1 MPLDSL
7 HVSTMP
13 FLVGEVKF
21 MSGTQTPAGFVK
33 ANGQLLSRTQYPLL
47 WAYAQSSGVLALN
60 DATRTDGQY
69 TVGDGSTT
77 FRVPD
82 YRGEFLRCLDE
93 GKGKDT
99 SPNRVAGSDQL
110 DAFQGHEH
118 EEYVTAVTH
127 TLDGGGLGLSTGN
140 HSASTKAILQKA
152 GYGAVRV
159 ATETRP
165 RNIALPAFIFAGA

>member
-47 WAYAQSSGVLALN
+47 WAYAQGSGILALN

-82 YRGEFLRCLDE
+82 YRGEFIRCLDE
-93 GKGKDT
+93 GKGKDSGRT
-99 SPNRVAGSDQL
+99 AASLQAGQL
-110 DAFQGHEH
+110 PSHTHPYTAPAVSGGSQG
-118 EEYVTAVTH
+118 A
-127 TLDGGGLGLSTGN
+127 GGNASLPTSTG
-140 HSASTKAILQKA
+140 ATT
-152 GYGAVRV
+152 GA
-159 ATETRP
+159 TGGSENSNENRP
-165 RNIALPAFIFAGA
+165 RNIALPSFIFAGA

>member
-47 WAYAQSSGVLALN
+47 WAYAQSSGILALN

-82 YRGEFLRCLDE
+82 YRGRFIRALSD
-93 GKGKDT
+93 GKSVDSGRNAAT
-99 SPNRVAGSDQL
+99 VQAPYAGSFTVYMGADDGDGQTGSFKSYT
-110 DAFQGHEH
+110 DVNFNGQVYGSAS
-118 EEYVTAVTH
+118 
-127 TLDGGGLGLSTGN
+127 GGGVNGTVTVTPGD
-140 HSASTKAILQKA
+140 A
-152 GYGAVRV
+152 
-159 ATETRP
+159 RP
-165 RNIALPAFIFAGA
+165 ENIAVPVFIFAGA

>member
-47 WAYAQSSGVLALN
+47 WAYAQSSGILALN

-93 GKGKDT
+93 GKGKD
-99 SPNRVAGSDQL
+99 SGRAAASLQL
-110 DAFQGHEH
+110 DELKSHSHGNVPQQRGDVDRGSSSSAFSLDNFGQ
-118 EEYVTAVTH
+118 TSAV
-127 TLDGGGLGLSTGN
+127 GGS
-140 HSASTKAILQKA
+140 
-152 GYGAVRV
+152 
-159 ATETRP
+159 ETRP
-165 RNIALPAFIFAGA
+165 RNVALPVFIFAGA

>member
-47 WAYAQSSGVLALN
+47 WAYAQSSGILALN
-60 DATRTDGQY
+60 DAVRTDGQY

-82 YRGEFLRCLDE
+82 YRGEFLRVLDE
-93 GKGKDT
+93 GKGKDAGRTAASLQADELKSHSHGNVPQQMGDVDRGGQSSAFSIDGFGQT
-99 SPNRVAGSDQL
+99 SA
-110 DAFQGHEH
+110 
-118 EEYVTAVTH
+118 T
-127 TLDGGGLGLSTGN
+127 GG
-140 HSASTKAILQKA
+140 
-152 GYGAVRV
+152 
-159 ATETRP
+159 TETRP

>member
-47 WAYAQSSGVLALN
+47 WAYAQSSGILALN
-60 DATRTDGQY
+60 DAIRTDGQY

-118 EEYVTAVTH
+118 EFYD
-127 TLDGGGLGLSTGN
+127 LRNGGGGGYPG
-140 HSASTKAILQKA
+140 A
-152 GYGAVRV
+152 GSVDWTRNTQGIANKSGFGTARV
-159 ATETRP
+159 STETRP
-165 RNIALPAFIFAGA
+165 RNIGLPVFIFAGA